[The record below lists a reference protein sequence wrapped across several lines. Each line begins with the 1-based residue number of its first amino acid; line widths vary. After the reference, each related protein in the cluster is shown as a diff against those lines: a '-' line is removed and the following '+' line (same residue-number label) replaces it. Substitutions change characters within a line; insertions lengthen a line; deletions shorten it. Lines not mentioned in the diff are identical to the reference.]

1 MVGSPSVSVHLLL
14 VAAVLLALASGAND
28 GAAILAANL
37 GGQGLSPLRA
47 LVLLCA
53 VVIVGPFIFGTA
65 VATTVAHG
73 LVSFSGA
80 DGVNALTVAVMA
92 AVMVAFGASRLGLPT
107 SITQGLLGGI
117 VGAGLGFGSQVDWG
131 TVLRVLVLFVAA
143 PFVAGTVAGLIAIG
157 IAWLPHRGEVGAH
170 LRRLHGGA
178 YVAQCAAYAAND
190 AQKLVAVFAI
200 ARGAYGTPG
209 AVLPSLTS
217 QIIIGLLFAIGTLIG
232 VSRVGGR
239 MSRKLIVA
247 GPLTASAADLGSAV
261 AVLGSSLLGSPVS
274 TPQAASAGL
283 IGSTMAAAGH
293 RAVRWNQALSLGVV
307 WITTLPAAVALAAI
321 GGLLLRG

>member
-1 MVGSPSVSVHLLL
+1 MVASSSVSVHLLL
-14 VAAVLLALASGAND
+14 AAAVLLAIVSGAND

-37 GGQGLSPLRA
+37 GGQGYSPLRA
-47 LVLLCA
+47 LVLLCVL
-53 VVIVGPFIFGTA
+53 VVVGPFIFGTA

-80 DGVNALTVAVMA
+80 DGVNALTVAVTA
-92 AVMVAFGASRLGLPT
+92 AMVVVFGASRLGLPT
-107 SITQGLLGGI
+107 SITQGLIGGI
-117 VGAGLGFGSQVDWG
+117 V
-131 TVLRVLVLFVAA
+131 
-143 PFVAGTVAGLIAIG
+143 
-157 IAWLPHRGEVGAH
+157 WLPHRSDVGAH

-178 YVAQCAAYAAND
+178 YVAQCAVYAAND
-190 AQKLVAVFAI
+190 AQKLIAVFAV
-200 ARGAYGTPG
+200 ARGAYGVAG
-209 AVLPSLTS
+209 AIVPSLTG
-217 QIIIGLLFAIGTLIG
+217 QLIIGLLFAVGTLIG

-239 MSRKLIVA
+239 LSTKLLVA

>member
-1 MVGSPSVSVHLLL
+1 MSASSSVSVHLLL
-14 VAAVLLALASGAND
+14 AAAVLLAIVSGAND

-47 LVLLCA
+47 LVLLCVL
-53 VVIVGPFIFGTA
+53 VVVGPFVFGTA

-80 DGVNALTVAVMA
+80 DGVNALTVAVAA
-92 AVMVAFGASRLGLPT
+92 AVVVVFGASRLGLPT
-107 SITQGLLGGI
+107 SITQGLIGGI
-117 VGAGLGFGSQVDWG
+117 VGAGLGFGSPVAWG
-131 TVLRVLVLFVAA
+131 TVLGVLVLFVAA

-157 IAWLPHRGEVGAH
+157 IVWLPHRSDVGAH

-178 YVAQCAAYAAND
+178 YIAQCAAYAAND
-190 AQKLVAVFAI
+190 AQKLIAVFAV
-200 ARGAYGTPG
+200 ARGAYGVAG
-209 AVLPSLTS
+209 AIVPSLTS
-217 QIIIGLLFAIGTLIG
+217 QLIIGLLFAIGTLLG

-239 MSRKLIVA
+239 LSTKLLVA

-283 IGSTMAAAGH
+283 IGSTMAAAGY
-293 RAVRWNQALSLGVV
+293 RAVRWNQALNLGVV
-307 WITTLPAAVALAAI
+307 WVTTLPATVALAAI
-321 GGLLLRG
+321 GGLFLRG